1 MVPFCLASAVKG
13 HATTWGSSL
22 VLEEGSPV
30 LNGDVVR
37 RGGKE
42 FDHSVLD
49 SFLSIVELLASG
61 STIIRVVKSILVSIS
76 LGRKTTFRSS
86 PDLFVTWLLK
96 HYPGTAVMIDE
107 HAPGG
112 IRTGHIFIS
121 CPGERPDD
129 MALL

>member
-1 MVPFCLASAVKG
+1 MTFSAAYTDLVSKLHLCPGVEESRGAARRRLSHPGVSRRAVNGWATVPFYLASAVKG

-76 LGRKTTFRSS
+76 LGRKTSN
-86 PDLFVTWLLK
+86 
-96 HYPGTAVMIDE
+96 
-107 HAPGG
+107 
-112 IRTGHIFIS
+112 
-121 CPGERPDD
+121 
-129 MALL
+129 